1 MIRIAITGGIAC
13 GKSLVGEMFS
23 ELGVSVCDTDHLAHS
38 LMVSGTNVY
47 FRIKEEFGEDV
58 ITANGDIDRR
68 KLGEIVFSDERL
80 RLILNKIVHPAV
92 KDLFEAWLA
101 EHDTECAAAVI
112 VPLLYEAKMEN
123 GWDVVVCV
131 SCSDEVQLQRL
142 KDRALSEIE
151 ARQRIS
157 AQLPTVV
164 KMTRADFVIFN
175 DGTVSV
181 LKKQVE
187 KVLQHILEK

>member
-23 ELGVSVCDTDHLAHS
+23 EAGVPICDADYLAHS
-38 LMVSGTNVY
+38 LMVSGTVVY
-47 FRIKEEFGEDV
+47 SRIIEEFGENIIAD
-58 ITANGDIDRR
+58 NGNIDRQ
-68 KLGEIVFSDERL
+68 KLGELVFSDERS

-101 EHDTECAAAVI
+101 EHDKECAAAVI
-112 VPLLYEAKMEN
+112 IPLLYEAKMEN
-123 GWDVVVCV
+123 GWDAIVSV

-142 KDRALSEIE
+142 ENRGLSEIE

-164 KMTRADFVIFN
+164 KMARADFVIFN
-175 DGTVSV
+175 DGTVLM
-181 LKKQVE
+181 LKKQVK
-187 KVLQHILEK
+187 KVLRHILER